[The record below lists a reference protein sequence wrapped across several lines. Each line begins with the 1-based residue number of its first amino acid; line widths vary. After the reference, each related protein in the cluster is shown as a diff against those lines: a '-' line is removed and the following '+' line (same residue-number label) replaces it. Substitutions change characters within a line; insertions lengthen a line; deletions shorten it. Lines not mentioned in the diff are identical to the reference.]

1 MRINKYIAASGF
13 CSRRKADK
21 LVEDGLVTINGNVAS
36 PGDTVSDGQT
46 VFVDGEPIDIKEE
59 KTYIAFHK
67 PEGVISTADPEAD
80 NTIYDYVD
88 VPERVFYIGRLDVP
102 SSGLMIL
109 TDDGELAQ
117 RLSHPSYD
125 HEKEYIVR
133 VDKPISRRIRQGFEH
148 GIEIDGELTKPAHF
162 KKLGA
167 KSFRLI
173 LTEGRRRQIRRMA
186 EALGYEVVSLKR
198 TRIANVRLRDLG
210 AGNWRQLSKH
220 ERRELLGYAGL

>member
-21 LVEDGLVTINGNVAS
+21 LVEDGLVMIDGSRAK
-36 PGDTVSDGQT
+36 PGDSVHEGQT
-46 VFVDGEPIDIKEE
+46 VLVDGVPIEIKTE

-67 PEGVISTADPEAD
+67 PEGVISTADPEAH

-109 TDDGELAQ
+109 TDDGELSQ
-117 RLSHPSYD
+117 KLSHPSFD
-125 HEKEYIVR
+125 HEKEYVVK
-133 VDKPISRRIRQGFEH
+133 VDKPITRRIRTGFEQ
-148 GIEIDGELTKPAHF
+148 GIEIDGDLTKPAHF
-162 KKLGA
+162 KKLGV

-198 TRIANVRLRDLG
+198 TRIGSVRLRDLG
-210 AGNWRQLSKH
+210 PGNWRQLSKK